1 MHVSRLSSLPPPPPP
16 SPPAALAASS
26 EGLTSFFV
34 SNSQV
39 GVKDVPLE
47 PPYNNNL
54 YNNNLRSVSPSLSN
68 TYQVHACILLLLTC
82 FASTCLGTC
91 MYPPPPHLL
100 CIFVQPLSVSVQP
113 LSVSV
118 TAEPGRGVRVHVH
131 VHVHLRVGASVC
143 A

>member
-82 FASTCLGTC
+82 FASLSNP
-91 MYPPPPHLL
+91 Y
-100 CIFVQPLSVSVQP
+100 QSVSNPYQYP
-113 LSVSV
+113 SPRSQ
-118 TAEPGRGVRVHVH
+118 
-131 VHVHLRVGASVC
+131 VGACVC
-143 A
+143 MCMCMCICVWVQACARECGARARAWL